1 MTLLLV
7 DNCGQKELTGQKCSP
22 KHVDYNYITIL
33 KIHISFA
40 FYFHHTVNG
49 EAREIQ
55 LWIANSKGSS
65 YISLAVHGQSL
76 YRWVNS
82 FSLILRFMNIFFFLT
97 WITMRNQHCTH
108 PTVDS
113 ILIYILQLPRYPAPT
128 NQPIAKSQS
137 ELQNQYMIAF
147 AYNLHSATM
156 NVSQMREKK
165 TRFLATSY
173 TSTPGITIIIPR
185 IVR

>member
-1 MTLLLV
+1 
-7 DNCGQKELTGQKCSP
+7 
-22 KHVDYNYITIL
+22 
-33 KIHISFA
+33 
-40 FYFHHTVNG
+40 
-49 EAREIQ
+49 
-55 LWIANSKGSS
+55 
-65 YISLAVHGQSL
+65 
-76 YRWVNS
+76 
-82 FSLILRFMNIFFFLT
+82 
-97 WITMRNQHCTH
+97 MRNQHCTH

-165 TRFLATSY
+165 TRFSPHHKRRHQESPLLYRESY
-173 TSTPGITIIIPR
+173 DST
-185 IVR
+185 